1 MSDTNEVVEPLE
13 GEQPLNLEDDPD
25 ALEDVDAAEG
35 ETEETEAPAVKP
47 KRYFAMPDARAG
59 GAPPWAKIPAGFKFP
74 RGRQVAFL
82 RFRAE
87 WTDTPWKGDRQAVVW
102 SLTDADEKIG
112 LGRAMGDVNRA
123 ANELSKQMLRAIDG
137 HEAVWDGTPGPGNVD
152 RWWTEIGGKC
162 RQILVRVYT
171 QLHVLSEEERTDFFE
186 NCIEVRTTG

>member
-1 MSDTNEVVEPLE
+1 MCDKEEDLQ
-13 GEQPLNLEDDPD
+13 EQPLPLEEESPEDTIAEVSEDDS
-25 ALEDVDAAEG
+25 
-35 ETEETEAPAVKP
+35 TEEAEVMKP
-47 KRYFAMPDARAG
+47 KRYFAIPNARAG
-59 GAPPWAKIPAGFKFP
+59 GAPQWAKIPSGFKFP
-74 RGRQVAFL
+74 RGRQVAFI

-87 WTDTPWKGDRQAVVW
+87 WTDTPWKGDRQAIVW

-112 LGRAMGDVNRA
+112 LARAMGDVNRA
-123 ANELSKQMLRAIDG
+123 ANELSKQMLRAVDG
-137 HEAVWDGTPGPGNVD
+137 YEVTWDGSPGPGNID